1 MLIASEEFPAAK
13 RIIQPLIKEEPNSSV
28 LMMMASIEKGLGSS
42 EEIIQSWISKA
53 FYAPR
58 PPVWFC
64 EKCNYSEN
72 WSPVCKKCKSFDSMT
87 WGTQEINNVFSE
99 NKAILPF
106 EVDNKTKT
114 FERKIEDAEL
124 VQVSKEEEN
133 RKNEN

>member
-1 MLIASEEFPAAK
+1 
-13 RIIQPLIKEEPNSSV
+13 
-28 LMMMASIEKGLGSS
+28 MMMAAIEKGLGSS

-99 NKAILPF
+99 NKVILPF

>member
-1 MLIASEEFPAAK
+1 MIDSNILKIDKLSFPNVS
-13 RIIQPLIKEEPNSSV
+13 RETLKELNDY
-28 LMMMASIEKGLGSS
+28 S

-72 WSPVCKKCKSFDSMT
+72 WSPVCKKCKSFDSIT